1 MGSPIRRHKFD
12 PFDLEIVD
20 CVYAVACRHI
30 EARDLYRDT
39 AKSAKEQV
47 QLRKT
52 VFACADNG
60 RLDFDTLCDQVL
72 ASGAEASSDRRAT

>member
-1 MGSPIRRHKFD
+1 M
-12 PFDLEIVD
+12 
-20 CVYAVACRHI
+20 
-30 EARDLYRDT
+30 
-39 AKSAKEQV
+39 AKSAEEQV

-72 ASGAEASSDRRAT
+72 ASVAEASSDRRAT